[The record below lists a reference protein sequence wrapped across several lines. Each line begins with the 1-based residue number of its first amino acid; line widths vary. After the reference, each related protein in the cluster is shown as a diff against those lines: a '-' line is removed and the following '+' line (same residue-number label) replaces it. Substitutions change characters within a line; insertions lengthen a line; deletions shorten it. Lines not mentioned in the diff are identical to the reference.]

1 MATAKARILIV
12 DDEQG
17 IRDLLMS
24 ELAKLGH
31 SIDVAANG
39 EEAISKVQAEKFD
52 VVITDIKMPKHDGL
66 EVLDSVKKIS
76 PETEVIM
83 ITGYATVENAV
94 EAMKNGAYDFI
105 QKPFNMDEVV
115 AMVEKALEKSELKTL
130 IALYESSKAIF
141 SSLKLEKLFPI
152 MINLLKN
159 VIRADEIALLLFD
172 HQSQLYLAAASFS
185 LVYYP
190 YKGAFTTL
198 AERLYSSEQMQGAP
212 VIFKHPI
219 TENPV
224 LKGLFS
230 GSEMKSLAAY
240 PIKIK
245 NKNLGILM
253 VSRTKNHSE
262 FSVSDIR
269 NLSIFV
275 SQIAQSIDNTK
286 LYEKLEIKISELESA
301 HRQLEQSRRQIVLV
315 EKMSAVGQVAT
326 SLVNQLCSPLD
337 SVAAQAE
344 KIIKKKTLPPEVK
357 EMVQKII
364 EESDRCNEVIKN
376 LKIFSSYHKAVKVEA
391 DINKV
396 IEEALELTEYEFQN
410 DNIRLVKELAPDVP
424 KVKIDVNQI
433 KQVLLNLLVNA
444 QHSFASQEERNQAER
459 VVTVKSSSVEG
470 QVYVEVN
477 DNGCGIDSKIID
489 KVFDPFFTTK
499 DPKKNIGLGLSI
511 SYGILEQHNGKI
523 HLKSIPREGSSFI
536 INIPAT
542 ETL

>member
-1 MATAKARILIV
+1 MAAPKSRILIV

-17 IRDLLMS
+17 IRELLTI

-31 SIDVAANG
+31 TIDTASNG
-39 EEAISKVQAEKFD
+39 EEAISKIQSEKYD
-52 VVITDIKMPKHDGL
+52 VVITNIKMPKHDGL
-66 EVLDSVKKIS
+66 EVLDTVKKVS

-105 QKPFNMDEVV
+105 QKPFNIDEVI
-115 AMVEKALEKSELKTL
+115 ALLEKALEKSELKTL

-172 HQSQLYLAAASFS
+172 HQEQLYLAAASFS

-190 YKGAFTTL
+190 YQGSFTSL
-198 AERLYSSEQMQGAP
+198 AERLYSSGQMNDSP
-212 VIFKHPI
+212 VIFKHPLSD
-219 TENPV
+219 NPAM
-224 LKGLFS
+224 KGLFLD
-230 GSEMKSLAAY
+230 SEMKSLATY

-286 LYEKLEIKISELESA
+286 LYEKLEIKISELENA
-301 HRQLEQSRRQIVLV
+301 HRQLEQSRRQVVLV

-326 SLVNQLCSPLD
+326 SLVNQLNAPIEQVS
-337 SVAAQAE
+337 SQAE
-344 KIIKKKTLPPEVK
+344 KILKKKTLP
-357 EMVQKII
+357 
-364 EESDRCNEVIKN
+364 
-376 LKIFSSYHKAVKVEA
+376 A
-391 DINKV
+391 DIKD
-396 IEEALELTEYEFQN
+396 A
-410 DNIRLVKELAPDVP
+410 
-424 KVKIDVNQI
+424 
-433 KQVLLNLLVNA
+433 A
-444 QHSFASQEERNQAER
+444 QDKGR
-459 VVTVKSSSVEG
+459 VRAV
-470 QVYVEVN
+470 Q
-477 DNGCGIDSKIID
+477 
-489 KVFDPFFTTK
+489 
-499 DPKKNIGLGLSI
+499 
-511 SYGILEQHNGKI
+511 
-523 HLKSIPREGSSFI
+523 GSHQ
-536 INIPAT
+536 
-542 ETL
+542 

>member
-1 MATAKARILIV
+1 MAAVKSRILIA

-17 IRDLLMS
+17 IRDLLKLDLS
-24 ELAKLGH
+24 KLGH
-31 SIDVAANG
+31 SIETVSNG
-39 EEAISKVQAEKFD
+39 EEAIARVQAEKYD
-52 VVITDIKMPKHDGL
+52 VVITDIKMPKHDGM
-66 EVLDSVKKIS
+66 EVLAQVKKIS

-94 EAMKNGAYDFI
+94 DAMKNGAYDFI
-105 QKPFNMDEVV
+105 QKPFNMEEVI
-115 AMVEKALEKSELKTL
+115 ALLDKALEKSELKTL

-172 HQSQLYLAAASFS
+172 HQGQLYLAAASFS
-185 LVYYP
+185 LVFYP

-198 AERLYSSEQMQGAP
+198 AERLYSADQTLDSP

-224 LKGLFS
+224 LKGLFPD
-230 GSEMKSLAAY
+230 SEMKNLAAY

-245 NKNLGILM
+245 NKNLGMLM

-301 HRQLEQSRRQIVLV
+301 HRQLEQSRRQVVLA
-315 EKMSAVGQVAT
+315 EKMSAVGQLAA
-326 SLVNQLCSPLD
+326 SLVNQLSAPVEAVN
-337 SVAAQAE
+337 SQTE
-344 KIIKKKTLPPEVK
+344 KILKKKTLSEDVR
-357 EMVQKII
+357 ETISKIR
-364 EESDRCNEVIKN
+364 EESSRCREVISN
-376 LKIFSSYHKAVKVEA
+376 LKVFSSYHRPRMVEA
-391 DINKV
+391 DINIV
-396 IEEALELTEYEFQN
+396 VEEAIDLVEYEYQN
-410 DNIRLVKELAPDVP
+410 DNIRIVKELMPDMP
-424 KVKIDVNQI
+424 PAKMDVNQI

-444 QHSFASQEERNQAER
+444 QHSFLQQEDRNQPEK
-459 VVTVKSSSVEG
+459 VVTVKTSSAEG
-470 QVYVEVN
+470 QIYVEVN
-477 DNGCGIDSKIID
+477 DNGCGIDSKIIS
-489 KVFDPFFTTK
+489 KVFAPFFTTK
-499 DPKKNIGLGLSI
+499 DPAKNIGLGLSI

-523 HLKSIPREGSSFI
+523 HIKSIPREGSSFI
-536 INIPAT
+536 INIPVSST
-542 ETL
+542 